1 MEEKLNR
8 GKIVGVVQPRRVA
21 AINLAKRVS
30 TEAKSKLGDL
40 VGYHVRFDEK
50 TSENTKIK
58 FVTNGML
65 IREAMRKKGLRD
77 YSIIILD
84 EAHER

>member
-1 MEEKLNR
+1 MNR
-8 GKIVGVVQPRRVA
+8 GKLIGVVQPRRIA
-21 AINLAKRVS
+21 AISLAKRVS
-30 TEAKSKLGDL
+30 QESRSGDVGKL

-65 IREAMRKKGLRD
+65 IREAMRKKGLQD